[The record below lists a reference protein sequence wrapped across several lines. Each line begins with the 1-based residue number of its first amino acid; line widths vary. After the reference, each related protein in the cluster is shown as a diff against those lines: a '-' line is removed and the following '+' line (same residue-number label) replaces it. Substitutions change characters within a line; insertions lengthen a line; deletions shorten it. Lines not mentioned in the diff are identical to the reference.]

1 MIQFALLRRRGAEQ
15 SADGVYHDV
24 IYGAFERRAKIA
36 TMIDDWFD
44 RTGRDVLTG
53 LSPLWEDIPNFL
65 CSATSVNG

>member
-1 MIQFALLRRRGAEQ
+1 M
-15 SADGVYHDV
+15 

-65 CSATSVNG
+65 CSA